1 MARQRMITRTITFQE
16 TEVMCLDISTAQS
29 NVATFCTAS
38 PTPLTIDQLK
48 ARYDTDTHK
57 LVAILNNHTSE
68 QVYGMCEDDFMAHAH
83 VIMR

>member
-16 TEVMCLDISTAQS
+16 TEVMCLDISTAES

-38 PTPLTIDQLK
+38 PAPLTIDQLK

-57 LVAILNNHTSE
+57 LVAILNNRTTE
-68 QVYGMCEDDFMAHAH
+68 QVYGMSEDDFMLYGH
-83 VIMR
+83 VVLR